1 MLTDNKLRNTAT
13 AFAIFF
19 NTNFHVAYFTP
30 SRLFHNNSVVS
41 LVFPMGRLKK
51 KNYVPE
57 RQSKQRSIFP
67 FIHFVYTFI
76 RNVFLMK

>member
-19 NTNFHVAYFTP
+19 NTNFHVAYFTH

-51 KNYVPE
+51 KTTSLKGKVNKGRYSP
-57 RQSKQRSIFP
+57 SFIL
-67 FIHFVYTFI
+67 FIHLLGMFF
-76 RNVFLMK
+76 

>member
-30 SRLFHNNSVVS
+30 SRLFHNNSAVS

-67 FIHFVYTFI
+67 FIHFFI
-76 RNVFLMK
+76 HLLGMFF

>member
-13 AFAIFF
+13 AVAKFF
-19 NTNFHVAYFTP
+19 NTNFLVAYLTH

-51 KNYVPE
+51 TTSLKGKVIKGRYSP
-57 RQSKQRSIFP
+57 SFIF
-67 FIHFVYTFI
+67 YTFI